1 MKEAIK
7 KLVKKLSNTNFVVVL
22 SFLWQMMTWVE
33 CFVLQIKWFFTRRR
47 KPTKDE
53 AQGVIEE
60 CTFIFKSF
68 ERQKMAKRLYQS
80 IQTYYPGVKV
90 IIADDSAKPLELT
103 GDNLEIVQLPFN
115 SGLSAG
121 LNRALERVTTP
132 FVVRMDDD
140 QLITPFTQIEKHVM
154 FLKEH
159 SEVDLVGILLYNVP
173 LYRSLKRAAEE
184 YYKQPMHYA
193 PKKLRIPHMTEIDE
207 THIVVGKS
215 SNTFVART
223 DKMKEIGYD
232 DHIRMIDHN
241 EFFYRAAGNMVSV
254 LDKTAFVLHF
264 RNRFDMHY
272 NEYRNDYKGD
282 QIYIREKMR
291 KNRL

>member
-1 MKEAIK
+1 MNLISCRLPSSYK
-7 KLVKKLSNTNFVVVL
+7 K
-22 SFLWQMMTWVE
+22 
-33 CFVLQIKWFFTRRR
+33 
-47 KPTKDE
+47 P
-53 AQGVIEE
+53 
-60 CTFIFKSF
+60 
-68 ERQKMAKRLYQS
+68 LYLKNKAF
-80 IQTYYPGVKV
+80 YPGARV

-103 GDNLEIVQLPFN
+103 GENLEIVQLPFN

-291 KNRL
+291 KNR